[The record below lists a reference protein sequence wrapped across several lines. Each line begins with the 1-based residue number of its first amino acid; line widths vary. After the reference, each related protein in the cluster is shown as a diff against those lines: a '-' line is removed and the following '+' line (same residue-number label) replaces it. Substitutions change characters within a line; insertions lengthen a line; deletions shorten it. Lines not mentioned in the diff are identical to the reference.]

1 MLLLH
6 SSGAASTWQKGI
18 QARKE
23 KHKSPGHAGSP
34 KEKAAPGSD
43 PRPRSRV
50 VPCGLFHLAQTPPL
64 PSVNQSQ
71 IPWKFPGLH
80 SRSTLPRGTKAP
92 HRTKPGVALFS
103 FLFLLCA
110 GLQREEMGTPEHIED
125 AQGQAGRT
133 PPPAQRGPRSPVPGA
148 GGGLSP
154 PRPRPAPLRPPSGT
168 GRAARSLAEPRI
180 AGSGK
185 HHAPGVSGGAGGSEA
200 GDGAEADSVLCISFS
215 SRRCA
220 PRRLLLLGLFVLLL
234 LPAASQ
240 EPGNARGARGEG
252 WGSRSTA
259 RGALC
264 ESGRPC
270 ETVGWRGG

>member
-1 MLLLH
+1 MFSKHHPCPEPPAAHPLPQKPRAQWQPGGWAQGCHVLLLH

-133 PPPAQRGPRSPVPGA
+133 PPQRSA
-148 GGGLSP
+148 AL
-154 PRPRPAPLRPPSGT
+154 
-168 GRAARSLAEPRI
+168 AARYRRL
-180 AGSGK
+180 
-185 HHAPGVSGGAGGSEA
+185 EA
-200 GDGAEADSVLCISFS
+200 G
-215 SRRCA
+215 
-220 PRRLLLLGLFVLLL
+220 
-234 LPAASQ
+234 
-240 EPGNARGARGEG
+240 
-252 WGSRSTA
+252 
-259 RGALC
+259 
-264 ESGRPC
+264 
-270 ETVGWRGG
+270 

>member
-1 MLLLH
+1 MRVIPP
-6 SSGAASTWQKGI
+6 SSDTAFAISESVPDPLEVSRLAFPKHAAAGHQSAAQDKARCGTFFFSFSFMCGAAERRNGDTG
-18 QARKE
+18 A
-23 KHKSPGHAGSP
+23 H
-34 KEKAAPGSD
+34 
-43 PRPRSRV
+43 
-50 VPCGLFHLAQTPPL
+50 
-64 PSVNQSQ
+64 
-71 IPWKFPGLH
+71 
-80 SRSTLPRGTKAP
+80 RGC
-92 HRTKPGVALFS
+92 S
-103 FLFLLCA
+103 
-110 GLQREEMGTPEHIED
+110 GTGGPY
-125 AQGQAGRT
+125 

-154 PRPRPAPLRPPSGT
+154 PRPHPAPLRPPSGT

>member
-1 MLLLH
+1 MFSKHHPCPEPPAAHPLPQKPRAQWQPGGWAQGCHVLLLH

-133 PPPAQRGPRSPVPGA
+133 PPSAARPSQPGT
-148 GGGLSP
+148 GGWRRAEPSTAP
-154 PRPRPAPLRPPSGT
+154 PRPAPPPLRDGPS
-168 GRAARSLAEPRI
+168 RAEPRG
-180 AGSGK
+180 AA
-185 HHAPGVSGGAGGSEA
+185 HCRQRQAP
-200 GDGAEADSVLCISFS
+200 C
-215 SRRCA
+215 
-220 PRRLLLLGLFVLLL
+220 
-234 LPAASQ
+234 
-240 EPGNARGARGEG
+240 ARGE
-252 WGSRSTA
+252 R
-259 RGALC
+259 RGRG
-264 ESGRPC
+264 ER
-270 ETVGWRGG
+270 GWRRGRG